1 VAVGQKHNGVI
12 SLQKPVSKKIT
23 YQDLGLID
31 YKEAWDYQEE
41 LFKKIMDWKTTS
53 RKDVKEVIQA
63 EDNYLLFCEHPHVY
77 TLGKSGKTEN
87 ILIDQSELDEKKI
100 SFYKIN
106 RGGDITYH
114 GPGQIVGYPILDL
127 EQFSLKIKDYIH
139 RLEESIIRTLNE
151 FGITGERYA
160 GAAGVW
166 IDTSNPHKAR
176 KICAIG
182 VRASRYITM
191 HGFALNV
198 KTDLNYFEKINPC
211 GFTDKGVTSMERELG
226 ENLQMEEIKN
236 QLKEKFLDIFEAEW
250 IRNGS

>member
-1 VAVGQKHNGVI
+1 MASYITV
-12 SLQKPVSKKIT
+12 KKRLI

-41 LFKKIMDWKTTS
+41 LFGRIMDRKTVN
-53 RKDVKEVIQA
+53 RKDPSKRNQA
-63 EDNYLLFCEHPHVY
+63 AENYLLFCEHPHVF
-77 TLGKSGKTEN
+77 TLGKSGREEN
-87 ILIDQSELDEKKI
+87 ILVDRSKLNSGEI

-127 EQFSLKIKDYIH
+127 EQFGLSIREYIH
-139 RLEESIIRTLNE
+139 RLEEVIIRTLNQ
-151 FGITGERYA
+151 FGITGERLD
-160 GAAGVW
+160 GATGIW
-166 IDTSNPHKAR
+166 IDADDPQKAK

-198 KTDLNYFEKINPC
+198 KTDLNYFKMINPC
-211 GFTDKGVTSMERELG
+211 GFTDKGVVSMETVLG
-226 ENLQMEEIKN
+226 KAPEMDGVKN
-236 QLKEKFLDIFEAEW
+236 ELKEKFLDIFEVVW
-250 IRNGS
+250 IKNGS